1 MSKYV
6 IEKNVPIAPIAPV
19 VNNGKPRDDSSLKGT
34 IRRMEVGDSFLATNS
49 REVVSTTAHF
59 LKREFSGRVYVTR
72 SVDGGVRT
80 WRVA

>member
-6 IEKNVPIAPIAPV
+6 IEKNVPIAPV
-19 VNNGKPRDDSSLKGT
+19 VNKGTPRDDSSLKGT
-34 IRRMEVGDSFLATNS
+34 MRRMAVGDSFLATNS
-49 REVVSTTAHF
+49 REVVSATAQL

-72 SVDGGVRT
+72 SVDGGVRV